1 MAISRVQGPVYIAEA
16 DDSVTASFANTPT
29 SGNLLIAFGSSDDVV
44 IASASIAGFSLI
56 TSAKCSAN
64 ISIGLWYKVAGG
76 AESKDVTLHWHL
88 STGTR
93 LIIEEWSGLDPA
105 PLDNSAAHATDD
117 SSVTSWASGTTAN
130 TTAAVELCIAAFGTG
145 GNVTAQSWSDS
156 FTESYAADRSFLG
169 YRVVTST
176 GTYTTTLS
184 WTTSRKC
191 GGLIAT
197 FKALTVQLVA
207 AEGYQTQ
214 ASDGAVLSFPLERE
228 STEVYSGAYSLKV
241 NVGADGANVGVEQ
254 GTIRLRPGCKGRVR
268 FRAKSTVVSP
278 GIALHWRLH
287 DAGDNVWLNST
298 TGAWG
303 AAHDNEVPGVTDAD
317 WTAVSYDFT
326 ASPSYS
332 VYEFSVC
339 RGTDDYGAT
348 YSFYVDDASVL
359 RLLEPT
365 PYRAIIPLGGAPS
378 ITQAVGDFYIGDV
391 ALSAGELKY
400 GNDGWWYT
408 ALDAY
413 IWHLKECWLKVG
425 AIDSTYS
432 ELGTI
437 FWGRTT
443 RPMVT
448 DEAVTFQV
456 ADAREGLFGSIPTA
470 IYDLTAYPDM
480 DPDAVGQAIP
490 ILFGEL
496 GNLTP
501 VCIDTVLFQYLVAGH
516 ALEDISAV
524 YKDGVVLATPGDY
537 SADPATAIID
547 LVADPLNSV
556 ITCKA
561 KGAKCKIEDG
571 TYSALGADILYHVL
585 TALNSPAIP
594 KSMIDLVSFFDL
606 RTARTQVL
614 AAYLNEQIAVT
625 DFVRKLQ
632 DSNVFHLIPLL
643 NGTFGA
649 FRYAA
654 GTTGAETRIDQL
666 DMASFTLSYD
676 TAPVRK
682 TVVVKYGMDP
692 TETDKWLAVSAT
704 DPNIGFRYDQA
715 EILEKETLLTSGTD
729 AALLATFFLNLI
741 RSPEKRVAGS
751 VPALLLGHRP
761 AEKIVI
767 SMAIR
772 SGEGVDQT
780 VLAAE
785 VYRALTLVK
794 NAGPATV
801 DLEAVLDLQSTGA
814 VHNDVAHGDVAHEDS
829 HTDTPYED
837 HTDSSD
843 HEDEAHGNTAHNDDW
858 EDVPYHDH
866 PHEETHGDSHT
877 DTAHTDTHANTHG
890 DSGYDD
896 DGPPHTDTHV
906 DTHVDTHGDVYTDTY
921 TDTYTDEH
929 TDVPYYDHHWNTAY
943 WDDPHGNSGH
953 SDEPHVNVAHG
964 DVEHEDSH
972 TDTPHGD
979 SEY

>member
-1 MAISRVQGPVYIAEA
+1 MAISRVQGPVYIYEA
-16 DDSVTASFANTPT
+16 DDSVTASFTNTPT
-29 SGNLLIAFGSSDDVV
+29 EGNLLIAFGASDDVS
-44 IASASIAGFSLI
+44 IASASIAGFALI
-56 TSAKCSAN
+56 TSAQVSAN
-64 ISIGLWYKVAGG
+64 IHMGLWYKVAGA
-76 AESKDVTLHWHL
+76 AESKNVTLHWHT
-88 STGTR
+88 SAGTA

-105 PLDNSAAHATDD
+105 PLDKSAAHATDD
-117 SSVTSWASGTTAN
+117 SSNTSWASGTTAN
-130 TTAAVELCIAAFGTG
+130 TTVAVELCIAAFGTG
-145 GNVTAQSWSDS
+145 GNVTAQSWSNS
-156 FTESYAADRSFLG
+156 FTESYDADRLFLG
-169 YRVVTST
+169 YRVVTAI
-176 GTYTTTLS
+176 GAYTTTLS
-184 WTTSRKC
+184 WTTSRKS

-197 FKALTVQLVA
+197 FKAAVTQLVA
-207 AEGYQTQ
+207 AEGHQTQ
-214 ASDGAVLSFPLERE
+214 VSDSPTLVFPLERE

-254 GTIRLRPGCKGRVR
+254 GSIRLRPECKGRVR
-268 FRAKSTVVSP
+268 FRAQSTVASP

-303 AAHDNEVPGVTDAD
+303 AVHDNEVPGVTDAD

-332 VYEFSVC
+332 VYEFSIC

-400 GNDGWWYT
+400 GNDGWWYM
-408 ALDAY
+408 ALDSY
-413 IWHLKECWLKVG
+413 IWHLKEFWLKVG
-425 AIDSTYS
+425 AIDSTYA

-448 DEAVTFQV
+448 DEAVTFQI
-456 ADAREGLFGSIPTA
+456 ADAREGLFGMIPTA
-470 IYDLTAYPDM
+470 LYTTTAYPDM
-480 DPDAVGQAIP
+480 DPESIGAAIP

-496 GNLTP
+496 DNLTP
-501 VCIDTVLFQYLVAGH
+501 VCIDTVLFKYLVAGH
-516 ALEDISAV
+516 ALENISVV

-547 LVADPLNSV
+547 LVADPLTSV

-571 TYSALGADILYHVL
+571 AYSALGADILFHVL
-585 TALNSPAIP
+585 TVLNSPPVP

-614 AAYLNEQIAVT
+614 AAYLTEQMAVT
-625 DFVRKLQ
+625 DFVRQLQ

-682 TVVVKYGMDP
+682 TVVVKYGLAGSRMEP
-692 TETDKWLAVSAT
+692 GTQNWLAASAT
-704 DPNIGFRYDQA
+704 DPNIGLRYDQA
-715 EILEKETLLTSGTD
+715 EILEKETLLTSGSD
-729 AALLATFFLNLI
+729 AALLATFYLNLI

-767 SMAIR
+767 SKAIR
-772 SGEGVDQT
+772 DGEGADQT

-814 VHNDVAHGDVAHEDS
+814 VHNDVAHGDDAHDDT

-843 HEDEAHGNTAHNDDW
+843 HEDDPHGNAAHNDDW

-866 PHEETHGDSHT
+866 PHEDSHGD
-877 DTAHTDTHANTHG
+877 AHTDT
-890 DSGYDD
+890 S
-896 DGPPHTDTHV
+896 HTDWHTNTYYDHS
-906 DTHVDTHGDVYTDTY
+906 DGEHENQHSDTHGDVYTDTH
-921 TDTYTDEH
+921 TDWYIDEH
-929 TDVPYYDHHWNTAY
+929 TDDPYYDHHWNTAY

-964 DVEHEDSH
+964 DVAHVDTH